1 MFQPK
6 RQKYRKQ
13 FRGKMRGV
21 SIRGSNISFGDF
33 ALKSLSCGWVSSNQ
47 IEAARK
53 VIVRYLRKGGRMWIR
68 IFPDKPVSARAAGQ
82 RMGSG
87 KGDVDRYVAVV
98 TPGRIIFELTG
109 IEEQLAKSAL
119 IAAANKLPLKTKFIS
134 RNN

>member
-68 IFPDKPVSARAAGQ
+68 IFPDKPVSARAAAQ

>member
-21 SIRGSNISFGDF
+21 STRGSTIAFGEYGLK
-33 ALKSLSCGWVSSNQ
+33 ALSRGWVSSNQ
-47 IEAARK
+47 IEASRR

-68 IFPDKPVSARAAGQ
+68 IFPDKPITARPAGQ

-87 KGDVDRYVAVV
+87 KGDIDRYVAVV
-98 TPGRIIFELTG
+98 TPGRMMFEVTG
-109 IEEQLAKSAL
+109 LEQDIAKQAL
-119 IAAANKLPLKTKFIS
+119 ISAASKLPLKTRFVSKED
-134 RNN
+134 